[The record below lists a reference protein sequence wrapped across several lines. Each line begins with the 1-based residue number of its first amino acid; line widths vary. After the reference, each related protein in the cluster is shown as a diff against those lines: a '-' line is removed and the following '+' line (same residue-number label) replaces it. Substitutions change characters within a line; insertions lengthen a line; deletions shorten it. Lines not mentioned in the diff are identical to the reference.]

1 MDELHL
7 DFDVIFGVLSGRVS
21 TAINRKLYRDF
32 RQAGIQI
39 TPEQWM
45 ILLSLYHLDGI
56 TQQELAMRTNR
67 DKPGITRLI
76 NNLERQ
82 FLVVRMADKKD
93 RRINL
98 ISITKAGRQLQE
110 KARIIALQSMKDA
123 LSGISEEELRVGEI
137 LMKKII
143 ILDYH

>member
-1 MDELHL
+1 MEDLHL

-32 RQAGIQI
+32 RLANILV

-45 ILLSLYHLDGI
+45 VLLSLYHNDGI
-56 TQQELAMRTNR
+56 TQQELAARTNR

-76 NNLERQ
+76 NNLEKQ
-82 FLVVRMADKKD
+82 YLVVRMADKTD

-98 ISITKAGRQLQE
+98 ISITKAGRQTHE
-110 KARIIALQSMKDA
+110 KARIIALQTMKGA
-123 LSGISEEELRVGEI
+123 LSGISEEELRIGEI

-143 ILDYH
+143 KNLS

>member
-7 DFDVIFGVLSGRVS
+7 DFDVVFGVLSGRVS
-21 TAINRKLYRDF
+21 TAINRRLYRDF
-32 RQAGIQI
+32 RLAGILI

-45 ILLSLYHLDGI
+45 VLLSLYQSDGI
-56 TQQELAMRTNR
+56 TQQELAARTNR

-76 NNLERQ
+76 NNLEKQ
-82 FLVVRMADKKD
+82 YLVVRMADKTD

-98 ISITKAGRQLQE
+98 ISITKAGRQTHE
-110 KARIIALQSMKDA
+110 KARIIALQTMKGA
-123 LSGISEEELRVGEI
+123 LTGISEEELRVGEI

-143 ILDYH
+143 KNLG

>member
-1 MDELHL
+1 MEELHL

-21 TAINRKLYRDF
+21 TAINRGLYRDF
-32 RQAGIQI
+32 RQAGILV

-45 ILLSLYHLDGI
+45 VLLSLYHHDGI
-56 TQQELAMRTNR
+56 TQQDLATRTNR

-76 NNLERQ
+76 NNLEKQ
-82 FLVVRMADKKD
+82 YLVVRMADKND

-98 ISITKAGRQLQE
+98 ISITKAGRQTHE
-110 KARIIALQSMKDA
+110 KARIIALQTMKGA
-123 LSGISEEELRVGEI
+123 LTGISEEELRIGEI

-143 ILDYH
+143 KNLS

>member
-143 ILDYH
+143 KNLS